1 MRLSA
6 ATILYAIQTF
16 LSFVKSS
23 GHIFSKIYLASKQV
37 QLFCAY
43 LSCPAGCGRGAQL
56 AQRRFLEYPVKWSV
70 IKRKRANLVGLYVE
84 EVNR

>member
-1 MRLSA
+1 MLFARQRLSQMRLSA

-37 QLFCAY
+37 QLFAHT
-43 LSCPAGCGRGAQL
+43 CPAPLGAAGAHNWHNDDFWNTL
-56 AQRRFLEYPVKWSV
+56 
-70 IKRKRANLVGLYVE
+70 
-84 EVNR
+84 